1 MGSGR
6 GFCELNTDVAV
17 AKKKRRFCF
26 LFFYK
31 NKLQKLEDALVDKM
45 LTAADLGTGVTG
57 VTWLTGQHE

>member
-17 AKKKRRFCF
+17 AKNKKILFP
-26 LFFYK
+26 FFYK

-45 LTAADLGTGVTG
+45 LTATDT
-57 VTWLTGQHE
+57 LTDI